1 MNFDTFKGKVEQWAT
16 VRGIYDQSTE
26 AHQQA
31 KALEEIGEF
40 LTATTDPEMMDA
52 VGDIAVCIVN
62 SAKIYG
68 QDLRLNA
75 MSNWSEFGAIS
86 YVASSVC
93 AGRYRRALENLCG
106 VAQNNGL
113 SIAECFDSAWEE
125 IKDRLGMMVNGKFV
139 KWENLTDDQKAEFL
153 ARGAGQ

>member
-1 MNFDTFKGKVEQWAT
+1 MDFETFKINVEQWAS
-16 VRGIYDQSTE
+16 VRGIYDQSTG

-31 KALEEIGEF
+31 KALEEVGEY
-40 LTATTDPEMMDA
+40 LTATTDAEMMDA

-62 SAKIYG
+62 AAKMAG

-75 MSNWSEFGAIS
+75 ASNWSEFGAIS
-86 YVASSVC
+86 YVASNVC

-113 SIAECFDSAWEE
+113 SMAECFESAWDE
-125 IKDRLGMMVNGKFV
+125 IKDRRGMMVKGMFV
-139 KWENLTDDQKAEFL
+139 KWDNLSDDQRAEFL
-153 ARGAGQ
+153 AREAKQ